1 MDFSLKQELKQ
12 KQLLSQ
18 QLKQSLMILQLGA
31 IELEQT
37 LKEEL
42 ETNPLLER
50 DSDSADP
57 PRLRGDISFIR
68 EHEPGLHD
76 QLRRQLHQL
85 DGEASLLSLTDYLIH
100 YVSDQGYLELDT
112 NDPQLQ
118 KITPKRMEQAIELL
132 QSLEPKGIGAR
143 HLGECL
149 YLQLAQLQAVD
160 DATRQLLL
168 EDLNDLAQGNLH
180 RLEEKYDLSR
190 RQLME
195 LLEELQELDPR
206 PGLRLAPIPREY
218 IIPDLI
224 IHSVQPLEIELLP
237 HSFPS
242 LRYSHDYD
250 DYMHQ
255 EDSKSFLSGKQSR
268 AKLIIY
274 ALEQRAATMRRIIEA
289 LVKLQPEFFT
299 SSQALHILNRQAV
312 ADLLELHNSTVS
324 RAVQDKYFLW
334 ESRVYPLSVFFPKG
348 VQRYDGA
355 GISSPII
362 KAEITRLIEQ
372 ESEEKPLSDQQIQ
385 RLLENRG
392 LRIARRTVTKYREQ
406 LGIPRANL
414 RKRFF

>member
-31 IELEQT
+31 VELEQT

-50 DSDSADP
+50 DSDSSAP
-57 PRLRGDISFIR
+57 PRTSGDISFIR
-68 EHEPGLHD
+68 EHQPGLHD

-85 DGEASLLSLTDYLIH
+85 DVEASLQSLTDYLIH
-100 YVSDQGYLELDT
+100 YVTDQGYLELEM

-118 KITPKRMEQAIELL
+118 KIAPKRMEQAIALL
-132 QSLEPKGIGAR
+132 QSLEPRGIGAR

-149 YLQLAQLQAVD
+149 YLQLSQLREVD
-160 DATRQLLL
+160 DTTRRLLL

-180 RLEEKYDLSR
+180 RLEEKHDFSR
-190 RQLME
+190 RQLID

-206 PGLRLAPIPREY
+206 PGLGLASAPREY

-224 IHSVQPLEIELLP
+224 IHSVQPLDIELLP

-255 EDSKSFLSGKQSR
+255 EDSKNFLSGKQSR

-299 SSQALHILNRQAV
+299 PSHALHILNRQAV

-355 GISSPII
+355 GISSPTI
-362 KAEITRLIEQ
+362 KAEIIRLIEQ
-372 ESEEKPLSDQQIQ
+372 ESEDKPLSDQQIQ